1 MKLRILDR
9 KQLTILGGE
18 AGIGG
23 NDGPVTVEIEKPNA
37 EAGIGGNDG
46 PVTVEIEKPNAAGNQ
61 EESGEHS
68 ELFLLLHDAFLR

>member
-1 MKLRILDR
+1 MKLRILDG
-9 KQLTILGGE
+9 KQSTILGGE

-23 NDGPVTVEIEKPNA
+23 NDGPVTVE
-37 EAGIGGNDG
+37 
-46 PVTVEIEKPNAAGNQ
+46 VEKPNAAGNQ